1 MNKICKNAKNYKLT
15 EGKIYEVLLEEDDYI
30 RIINDNGKN
39 VRFHSSLFEDEPS
52 TIPIPIL
59 RTELDCI
66 NSIVYQNNQLIQS
79 IKLLKLQLV
88 GSQSY

>member
-39 VRFHSSLFEDEPS
+39 VRFHSSLFP
-52 TIPIPIL
+52 
-59 RTELDCI
+59 
-66 NSIVYQNNQLIQS
+66 
-79 IKLLKLQLV
+79 
-88 GSQSY
+88 